1 MEHAMKLA
9 LEMGFSQAGV
19 LDPATIEL
27 KEEVRQMCRNCG
39 AYDTRWSCPPGCGSL
54 EECRERIG
62 AYQQGILVQTTG
74 QLEDPFDGE
83 GMMETEA
90 THKENFTKLYA
101 LLRQQHPGMLALGA
115 GGCRLCKTCA
125 YPDAPCRFPEK
136 MVSSMEANGMVVTEV
151 CRANGLQYN
160 YGPNT
165 ITYTSCFLLK

>member
-9 LEMGFSQAGV
+9 LEMGFSRAGL

-54 EECRERIG
+54 EKCRERIG
-62 AYQQGILVQTTG
+62 AYKQGIPVQTTG

-90 THKENFTKLYA
+90 THKENFVKLYE
-101 LLRQQHPGMLALGA
+101 LLRQQYPGMLALGA
-115 GGCRLCKTCA
+115 GGCRLCKSCA
-125 YPDAPCRFPEK
+125 FPDAPCRFPEK

>member
-1 MEHAMKLA
+1 MENAVKLA
-9 LEMGFSQAGV
+9 LETGFSHAGV
-19 LDPATIEL
+19 LDPATSEL

-54 EECRERIG
+54 EECRERIR
-62 AYQQGILVQTTG
+62 AYRQGVLVQTTG
-74 QLEDPFDGE
+74 QLEDQFDGE

-90 THKENFTKLYA
+90 THKENFTKLYE

>member
-19 LDPATIEL
+19 LDPDTIEL

-62 AYQQGILVQTTG
+62 AYKQGILVQTTG

-90 THKENFTKLYA
+90 THKENFTKLYE
-101 LLRQQHPGMLALGA
+101 LLRQQYPGMLALGA
-115 GGCRLCKTCA
+115 GGCRLCKSCA

>member
-1 MEHAMKLA
+1 MENAMKLA

-62 AYQQGILVQTTG
+62 AYKQGILVQTTG

-90 THKENFTKLYA
+90 THKENFAKLYE
-101 LLRQQHPGMLALGA
+101 LLRQQYPGMLALGA
-115 GGCRLCKTCA
+115 GGCRLCKSCA

>member
-1 MEHAMKLA
+1 MENTIKLA
-9 LEMGFSQAGV
+9 LEMGFSQAGL

-62 AYQQGILVQTTG
+62 AYHQGVLVQTTG

-90 THKENFTKLYA
+90 THKENFTKLYE
-101 LLRQQHPGMLALGA
+101 LLRQRYPGMLALGA